1 MPCPS
6 PHMGLSLELSLS
18 RHFSFIYT
26 HSLPH
31 YPLQLGQLSCLTC
44 QPASL
49 PPLSLPSEP
58 SEHRQRHSCKV
69 KSTAE
74 HLSYQI
80 QALTSCW
87 AHRFFVTWSVTTLH
101 LLCLPTKHGGVQ
113 LCVGGG
119 RHGQEQQRLLSLA
132 FLSLAVFLL
141 SSCLFLK
148 TGSHSKAFTGLDQ

>member
-1 MPCPS
+1 
-6 PHMGLSLELSLS
+6 MGLSLELSLS

-74 HLSYQI
+74 HPSYQI
-80 QALTSCW
+80 QVLTSCW

-119 RHGQEQQRLLSLA
+119 ETRTGAAGALKPRLLKPCCL
-132 FLSLAVFLL
+132 LTVFLFVFEDRISQQSL
-141 SSCLFLK
+141 HWPRPVNQ
-148 TGSHSKAFTGLDQ
+148 TTM